1 MSQEEL
7 IPFQEEDESSMG
19 SKSIPPAGSAG
30 NPAQG
35 GEEGARDEPLGK
47 GGSRGGRGLKGSP
60 ATWKAV
66 WRLPGQGLEVS
77 LRQGSWKLLC

>member
-1 MSQEEL
+1 MSQEDL
-7 IPFQEEDESSMG
+7 IPFQEEDEGSMG

-47 GGSRGGRGLKGSP
+47 GGSRVGEALRAVQLLGKLSGSSLGKD
-60 ATWKAV
+60 WK
-66 WRLPGQGLEVS
+66 
-77 LRQGSWKLLC
+77 